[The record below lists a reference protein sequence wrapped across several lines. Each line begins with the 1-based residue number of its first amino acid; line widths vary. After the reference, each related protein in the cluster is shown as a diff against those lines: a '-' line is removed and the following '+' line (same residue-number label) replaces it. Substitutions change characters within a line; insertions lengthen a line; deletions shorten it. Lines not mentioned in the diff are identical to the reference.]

1 MKDQIFASVVATF
14 CLTVSTAMAADL
26 PVKSALTPAFALND
40 WSGFYLGA
48 HGGYGWGDDPSTVK
62 NKPTVP
68 VGLLQDPG
76 TTINPTNSK
85 GGLGGFQAGYNWQN
99 DSSLVLGFEIDLS
112 GSDIKGSSSSGTLSA
127 STTDIF
133 GNPLSGS
140 VTDTR
145 SEKFEMLGS
154 ARARAGYAI
163 TTNAMLYATGGLG
176 WTRFVQ
182 TNSDMTFSSS
192 IIGGVPQIVQT
203 TLITTTPM
211 WEFGWVAGAGGEAKI
226 GGSNWIAR
234 LEYLHY
240 DFGKSAGVQNTL
252 AVNGVPFSTGTT
264 SGRLTADVVRVGV
277 SYKFG
282 SGTNVARN

>member
-1 MKDQIFASVVATF
+1 MGFA
-14 CLTVSTAMAADL
+14 
-26 PVKSALTPAFALND
+26 ALNPSYGLND

-62 NKPTVP
+62 NNITFLPDSVA
-68 VGLLQDPG
+68 VPG
-76 TTINPTNSK
+76 TTISPTKSK
-85 GGLGGFQAGYNWQN
+85 GALGGFQAGYNWQY
-99 DSSLVLGFEIDLS
+99 DSSWVLGLEIDLS
-112 GSDIKGSSSSGTLSA
+112 GSDIKGSSSGSSSA
-127 STTDIF
+127 SITDLF
-133 GNPLSGS
+133 GNPASGT

-145 SEKFEMLGS
+145 SDKFEMLGS
-154 ARARAGYAI
+154 ARARAGYAL

-182 TNSDMTFSSS
+182 TDSNMQFSSA
-192 IIGGVPQIVQT
+192 IFGVPQIVQFT
-203 TLITTTPM
+203 NITTTPM

-240 DFGKSAGVQNTL
+240 DFGKSAGTQNTI
-252 AVNGVPFSTGTT
+252 AGNFGPSVTTGTT
-264 SGRLTADVVRVGV
+264 SGRLTADVVGVGV

-282 SGTNVARN
+282 GGTDVARN